1 MTEDLLEQ
9 PRGGIQCP
17 VMFDTALIPEKTI
30 ISSKGDG
37 SATDVSS
44 ATNRIFLLTLNI
56 TAVVEQE
63 SLEVSI
69 FGSEDGQS
77 WPEKPLITFPQKF
90 YCGESPLLLDLSSRP
105 DVKFLRAHWEVNR
118 WGRGKEEVM
127 FEIGLKVREVPPEM
141 LQR

>member
-1 MTEDLLEQ
+1 
-9 PRGGIQCP
+9 
-17 VMFDTALIPEKTI
+17 MFDTALIPEKTI